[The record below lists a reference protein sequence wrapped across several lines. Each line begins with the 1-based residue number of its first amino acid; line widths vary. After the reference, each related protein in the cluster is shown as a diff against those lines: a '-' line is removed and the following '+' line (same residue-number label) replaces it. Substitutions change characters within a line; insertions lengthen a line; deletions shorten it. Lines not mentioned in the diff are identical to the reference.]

1 MSAISSMHPYAKATN
16 ELSFSNQES
25 SFRTL
30 FGVPNE
36 AKSSTKK
43 ISPLTDLKKYISP
56 YLQHFT
62 NRKDELVKKYP
73 SPNHAF
79 NTKQNRILDE

>member
-1 MSAISSMHPYAKATN
+1 MLPCAKATN

-36 AKSSTKK
+36 AKSSMKK
-43 ISPLTDLKKYISP
+43 ISPLTDLKKNTFHLIYNT
-56 YLQHFT
+56 LQIAKM
-62 NRKDELVKKYP
+62 NL
-73 SPNHAF
+73 
-79 NTKQNRILDE
+79 

>member
-1 MSAISSMHPYAKATN
+1 MLPYAKATN
-16 ELSFSNQES
+16 ELSLSNQES

-43 ISPLTDLKKYISP
+43 ISPLTDLKKI
-56 YLQHFT
+56 HFT
-62 NRKDELVKKYP
+62 LFTTLYKSQR
-73 SPNHAF
+73 
-79 NTKQNRILDE
+79 